1 MSESAN
7 GASPWQPANETELLM
22 HHALLRQHT
31 QRYFQLVAG
40 ATLYLPATTEPDRRL
55 LTRERDG
62 RTQLLAF
69 TSAEGVARVIGRQA
83 DTVLRVDYPLLV
95 RDWPDEAWWL
105 ALDPGLPIEAVLPV
119 TAVAS
124 IAAGELDVVSPAPPE
139 LLVLPGGDL
148 DDAPAG
154 EWEEQ
159 LATAMAT
166 RNSALILDLLVVAD
180 VLLPT
185 LRPVS
190 EPVFDDPYFPWAAMP
205 LVPELPV
212 DGPAIGV
219 FTSEQRLADA
229 TLGGSVPTARSSLLE
244 LAAAWPDAEY
254 TMLVNPHTS
263 LEVQVS
269 GEQVAR
275 LAEWAEISAL
285 YYERVP
291 S

>member
-1 MSESAN
+1 MTESAY
-7 GASPWQPANETELLM
+7 GAAAWQPANETELLM

-31 QRYFQLVAG
+31 QRYFQLAAG
-40 ATLYLPATTEPDRRL
+40 ATLYLPATTEPARRL
-55 LTRERDG
+55 HTRERDG

-69 TSAEGVARVIGRQA
+69 TSAEGVARVIGRGA
-83 DTVLRVDYPLLV
+83 DTVLRVGYPLLV

-105 ALDPGLPIEAVLPV
+105 ALNPALPIEAVLPV
-119 TAVAS
+119 TAVGS
-124 IAAGELDVVSPAPPE
+124 IASGELDVVPPTPPE
-139 LLVLPGGDL
+139 MLVLPGGDL
-148 DDAPAG
+148 DDTPAD
-154 EWEEQ
+154 ELEEQ

-166 RNSALILDLLVVAD
+166 RNSALILDLLVLAD

-190 EPVFDDPYFPWAAMP
+190 EPAFDDPYFPWAAMP
-205 LVPELPV
+205 LIPELPV
-212 DGPAIGV
+212 DGPALGV
-219 FTSEQRLADA
+219 FTSEQRLSDA
-229 TLGGSVPTARSSLLE
+229 TLGASVPTVRTSLLE

-263 LEVQVS
+263 LEVRLS
-269 GEQVAR
+269 GEQVAL
-275 LAEWAEISAL
+275 LAEWVEISAL